1 RYRTAIRRPPG
12 ALIAIKDRLAHE
24 SCERFGSRMILSNWR
39 GPPMFGKTEAQP
51 QKRIDGL
58 IPAGTVIRGDI
69 VFGGGLRIDGN
80 VEGSIATSN
89 GNAGT
94 LGVSEQAQVDGETTV
109 SHVVGNG
116 TVRGHST

>member
-1 RYRTAIRRPPG
+1 
-12 ALIAIKDRLAHE
+12 
-24 SCERFGSRMILSNWR
+24 
-39 GPPMFGKTEAQP
+39 MFGKKEAQP

-94 LGVSEQAQVDGETTV
+94 LTAMPTPKRNPAIVQTELPKFALNFSNA
-109 SHVVGNG
+109 HGN
-116 TVRGHST
+116 TPLKSTAMSIAASNSLTMSPKWLLASV